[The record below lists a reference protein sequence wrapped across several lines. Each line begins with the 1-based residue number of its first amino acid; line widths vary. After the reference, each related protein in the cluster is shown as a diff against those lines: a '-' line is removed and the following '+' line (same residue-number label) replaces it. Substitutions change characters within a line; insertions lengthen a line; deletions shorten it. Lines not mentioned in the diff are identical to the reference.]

1 MSYTICNN
9 CGRMCFHTEQPCVTC
24 QNGLISHVKEAKEL
38 AEIIEMDR
46 GITMTINTAHHHNLG
61 KPKKLK
67 PYWKNGKLKYK

>member
-1 MSYTICNN
+1 MRETIVI
-9 CGRMCFHTEQPCVTC
+9 G
-24 QNGLISHVKEAKEL
+24 NGIKKGYDLADLSMKFMQHQVKEAKEL